1 MNEDM
6 DSFQIR
12 DPQGRLRS
20 LRKSE
25 LASSQIIRTSPMPSF
40 KTKLSTDDLRNLIAY
55 LATLRTPATVEDNQK

>member
-12 DPQGRLRS
+12 DAQGHLRS

-25 LASSQIIRTSPMPSF
+25 LASSEISRTSPMPSF
-40 KTKLSTDDLRNLIAY
+40 KGKISAGDLQNLIAY
-55 LATLRTPATVEDNQK
+55 LASMRTPPPAEEQAK